1 MGVCMK
7 CGLSAHLLTDMEVD
21 RVLESMYS
29 AVAAEEGNGSG
40 YWLQACKIS
49 VKRIF

>member
-21 RVLESMYS
+21 RVLESKYS
-29 AVAAEEGNGSG
+29 AVAAEEENGFG
-40 YWLQACKIS
+40 YWPACKIS